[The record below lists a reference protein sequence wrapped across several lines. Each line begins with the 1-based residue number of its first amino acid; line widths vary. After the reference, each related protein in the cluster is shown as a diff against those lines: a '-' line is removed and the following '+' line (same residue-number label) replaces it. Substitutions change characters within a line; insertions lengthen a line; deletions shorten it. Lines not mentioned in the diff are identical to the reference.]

1 MQVVAV
7 AGSPVPTVVRMGG
20 DSVSMEP
27 TEADAD
33 GGAPVESD
41 VAPAPAA
48 SEDVPSTN
56 GGVYCGDAIL
66 KTIILGAFIWLGG
79 V

>member
-1 MQVVAV
+1 
-7 AGSPVPTVVRMGG
+7 
-20 DSVSMEP
+20 MEP

-33 GGAPVESD
+33 GGASVESD

-48 SEDVPSTN
+48 SEDVPSTS
-56 GGVYCGDAIL
+56 GGVYCGDAII
-66 KTIILGAFIWLGG
+66 KAIIIGALVWLGG